1 MPTLV
6 SSPAFTAQTTLVPP
20 SQPPLP
26 LQSSSRPFVLTTAAP
41 PSKPLEDTTS
51 AILPAATKTEKF
63 LLAAA
68 DQESGSRNE
77 RLNRVIRAKY
87 EAGLL
92 KPYNYGKGYM
102 RLSMWMDRN
111 VSQESKQQIL
121 QPLSVLRPKFRVS
134 GFVPTL
140 DLFFVLLKQWDLGY
154 RAVASGYGI
163 GAYRR
168 RV

>member
-1 MPTLV
+1 METLDDGFLFGPPTTIMPTLV
-6 SSPAFTAQTTLVPP
+6 SSPAFTAQTILVPP
-20 SQPPLP
+20 SQPPPP
-26 LQSSSRPFVLTTAAP
+26 LQSSSRPSVLTTAAAP
-41 PSKPLEDTTS
+41 FKPLEDTTS

-92 KPYNYGKGYM
+92 KPYNYSKGYT

-134 GFVPTL
+134 GIVPTL
-140 DLFFVLLKQWDLGY
+140 ALFLFC
-154 RAVASGYGI
+154 
-163 GAYRR
+163 
-168 RV
+168 